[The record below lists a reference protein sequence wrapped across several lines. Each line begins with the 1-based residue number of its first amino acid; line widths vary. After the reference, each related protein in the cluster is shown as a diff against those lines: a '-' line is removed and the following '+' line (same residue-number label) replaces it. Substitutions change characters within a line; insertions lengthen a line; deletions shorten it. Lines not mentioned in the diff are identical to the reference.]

1 MTVVYW
7 RDIPVQVLS
16 GSGRNAVRIK
26 LSDRFQ
32 EAVDKAATRAGLVG
46 SDEYMAEWQKVEVPY
61 TDPEEVASR
70 LESEHTDEVLEDLVR
85 NHGRRK

>member
-7 RDIPVQVLS
+7 RDIPVQILS
-16 GSGRNAVRIK
+16 GSGRSAVRIK

-32 EAVDKAATRAGLVG
+32 EAVDRAATRAGLVG
-46 SDEYMAEWQKVEVPY
+46 SDEYLTEWHKVEVPY

-70 LESEHTDEVLEDLVR
+70 LESEHPPEVLDELVR
-85 NHGRRK
+85 NHGRHP